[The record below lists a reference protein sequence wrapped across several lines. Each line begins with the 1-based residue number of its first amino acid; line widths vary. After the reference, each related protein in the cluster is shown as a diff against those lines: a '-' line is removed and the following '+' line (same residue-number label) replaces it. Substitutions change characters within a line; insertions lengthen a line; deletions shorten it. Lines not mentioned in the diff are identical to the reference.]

1 MSTKPPSTVQE
12 FPAESL
18 EKIAYTSV
26 SAIPT
31 VEPNDRNRL
40 GYHIWRW
47 LLSKEGTLEQA
58 IAESGSRLNISQVE
72 AAKIISEALNKQG
85 IKLN

>member
-1 MSTKPPSTVQE
+1 MSTKPASKVQE

-26 SAIPT
+26 STIPT

-47 LLSKEGTLEQA
+47 LTRREGTIEQA
-58 IAESGSRLNISQVE
+58 VLESGSRLTITPTE
-72 AAKIISEALNKQG
+72 ASAIITESLKKQG
-85 IKLN
+85 AIQ